1 MPPALRN
8 QRTPTA
14 GDTPASTA
22 ASSLERPEAIATQ
35 NCLQFS
41 RCTSRGRNGGRK
53 AAPTH
58 RSEPRLY
65 LFIAT
70 SFAEVLRRPVE
81 SALYFSIA
89 RTGDDVARVTLFEA
103 AMGPQ
108 IGGAIVAIQHD
119 LNPPLVSLMVGVGIT
134 LSFITLPLWS
144 QLLHQL

>member
-1 MPPALRN
+1 
-8 QRTPTA
+8 
-14 GDTPASTA
+14 
-22 ASSLERPEAIATQ
+22 
-35 NCLQFS
+35 
-41 RCTSRGRNGGRK
+41 
-53 AAPTH
+53 
-58 RSEPRLY
+58 
-65 LFIAT
+65 
-70 SFAEVLRRPVE
+70 VLRRPVE